1 MDFLHSLLRSP
12 EACGLNRLSS
22 RANLFPFPD
31 FESAKAFKKS
41 ASPYVIDLNGTWK
54 FRYLTDPE
62 NLTEADFQPTA
73 PLNGFE
79 DTEVPDCWVMRG
91 HGAPHYTNMEMPF
104 PELPPEIPAENPSG
118 LYRRTLEIP
127 ESWDSRRKI
136 LHFDGADNCFFAWL
150 NGKFIG
156 MSKDSRG
163 STEFDVTEIAKPGWN
178 DLAVLVTKWSDA
190 TYLEDQDQWYL
201 PGLSRSVYIYSTAK
215 DYIADVF
222 ARSTLN
228 TDNKTGRLKVEMFAG
243 LTPKG
248 PSTLPNFNGYVLPP
262 DDGWTCRVR
271 LFDPNGKAVW
281 DEPQTANLIRKWHP
295 EKCFERG
302 IIATVNPF
310 RIFTEIDVEIPDVRP
325 WSAETPDLY
334 TLTVELVAADGSVHD
349 ATGFRVG
356 FRRYEIRNREFLIN
370 GQKVLIFGV
379 NRHEHHETKGKAVP
393 YETAKLDVELIKR
406 FNFNAVRT
414 SHYPSAPEFYDL
426 CDEYGLYVIDETNL
440 ETHAYYDDL
449 TNDPRWTTGYVD
461 RAVRNFERDKN
472 HACVYAWSLGNESGV
487 GPNHAAM
494 AGYIRFRDPSRL
506 LHYQGATSPAFRFGG
521 KELNLQLSD
530 FQCPMYITPEGMID
544 YLKKKTEDPRPL
556 IQCEFSHA
564 MGNSNGSLKDYFK
577 VFRNYHGIQGGFI
590 WEWLDHGIKQ
600 KSADGKEYWAYGG
613 DFGDMPHDS
622 NFVCDGLV
630 WPDRTPHPAMY
641 ECKYLAQ
648 PAEFVWCDA
657 AAGRIR
663 VTNRQYFRDL
673 SEDFKVLWKLE
684 IDGVAISNGEC
695 SLPSIA
701 PQKDG
706 EITVDYTVPAMYE
719 TSRAVLKLELVY
731 KLDKI
736 FVNAGETAGWEAL
749 DVPADTI
756 IPAAPAEQNEV
767 KTAFRSDL
775 AVFTSGKTEAEI
787 TSSGLMNFRF
797 NGEELLEQG
806 PRAEIWRAPV
816 DNDGIKMWSSSPHRP
831 LGGWLNRGYNKVRR
845 RTDQFGGTGEC
856 ATLHQMLESSKLEQN
871 MEFQQ
876 TFRMLPDGKLEIAST
891 FIVPESWTD
900 LPRLGMTLELPLRF
914 SNITYL
920 GNGPFEN
927 YIDRDAAA
935 KFGRYDTTPEEMY
948 TPYIMPQSCGN
959 RTGVTMAQFHDGKT
973 GLRITAPCGME
984 FGAMRYSE
992 YALYDARHTYELK
1005 AADRIYVRLDLRQRG
1020 LGTASC
1026 GPDTREEYRIK
1037 PGRRKFTVYLE
1048 GFEVAK

>member
-1 MDFLHSLLRSP
+1 MNFMHSLLRSP

-31 FESAKAFKKS
+31 FESAKAFKKT

-62 NLTEADFQPTA
+62 NLTEQDFQPAA
-73 PLNGFE
+73 PLDGFE

-91 HGAPHYTNMEMPF
+91 HGVPHYTNVVMPF
-104 PELPPEIPAENPSG
+104 PELPPEIPAENPAG
-118 LYRRTLEIP
+118 IYRRTLEIP
-127 ESWDSRRKI
+127 ETWDDRRKI
-136 LHFDGADNCFFAWL
+136 LHFDGADSCFFAWL

-163 STEFDVTEIAKPGWN
+163 STEFDVTEIAKPGKN
-178 DLAVLVTKWSDA
+178 DLAVLVTKWCDA

-201 PGLSRSVYIYSTAK
+201 PGLSRSVYIYSTDK
-215 DYIADVF
+215 HFIADVF

-228 TDNKTGRLKVEMFAG
+228 TDNTTGRLKVEMFAG
-243 LTPKG
+243 LSPSG
-248 PSTLPNFNGYVLPP
+248 PATLPDFNGYVLPP
-262 DDGWTCRVR
+262 DEGWTCQVR

-281 DEPQTANLIRKWHP
+281 DEPKSAPLLRKWHP
-295 EKCFERG
+295 EQCTERG

-325 WSAETPDLY
+325 WSAETPELY
-334 TLTVELVAADGSVHD
+334 TVTVELVSADGKVSE

-356 FRRYEIRNREFLIN
+356 FRRYEIRNREFLVN
-370 GQKVLIFGV
+370 GKKVLIFGV

-393 YETAKLDVELIKR
+393 YETAKLDVELLKR

-449 TNDPRWTTGYVD
+449 TNDPRWATGYVD

-472 HACVYAWSLGNESGV
+472 HACIYAWSLGNESGV

-506 LHYQGATSPAFRFGG
+506 VQYQGATSPAFRFKGT
-521 KELNLQLSD
+521 ELNLFISD
-530 FQCPMYITPEGMID
+530 FQCPMYITPERLIE
-544 YLKKKTEDPRPL
+544 YLETHPDDQRP
-556 IQCEFSHA
+556 IIMCEFSHA
-564 MGNSNGSLKDYFK
+564 MGNSNGSLKDYFH
-577 VFRNYHGIQGGFI
+577 VFRNYHGLQGGYI

-600 KSADGKEYWAYGG
+600 TSADGKEYWAYGG
-613 DFGDMPHDS
+613 DFGDVPHDS

-648 PAEFVWCDA
+648 PAEFTWRDA

-663 VTNRQYFRDL
+663 VLNRQYFRDL
-673 SEDFKVLWKLE
+673 AEDFKVLWKLE
-684 IDGVAISNGEC
+684 IDGVSAASGEC
-695 SLPSIA
+695 DLPSIA
-701 PQKDG
+701 PQTAG
-706 EITVDYTVPAMYE
+706 EIAVDYTVPPMFA
-719 TSRAVLKLELVY
+719 TSRAVLKLDLVY
-731 KLDKI
+731 KHDMR
-736 FVNAGETAGWEAL
+736 FTQTGEIAGWEAL
-749 DVPADTI
+749 DVPVDTV
-756 IPAAPAEQNEV
+756 IPAPPAIQNEV

-775 AVFTSGKTEAEI
+775 AVFSSGSSEAEV
-787 TSSGLMNFRF
+787 TSSGLMNLRF
-797 NGEELLEQG
+797 NGQELLEQG
-806 PRAEIWRAPV
+806 PRVEIWRAPL
-816 DNDGIKMWSSSPHRP
+816 DNDGIKMWRNSPNRVLGKWLAKGYHR
-831 LGGWLNRGYNKVRR
+831 VRR
-845 RTDQFGGTGEC
+845 RTDQFGAAGEV
-856 ATLHQMLESSKLEQN
+856 ATLHQMLESPELEQN

-876 TFRMLPDGKLEIAST
+876 VFRMLPDGKLEITNT
-891 FIVPESWTD
+891 FMVPESWED
-900 LPRLGMTLELPLRF
+900 MPRLGLTLELPAEFR
-914 SNITYL
+914 NITYW

-935 KFGRYDTTPEEMY
+935 KFGCYTTTPEEMY
-948 TPYIMPQSCGN
+948 TPYIMPQSSGN
-959 RTGVTMAQFHDGKT
+959 RTGVVKAELHNDKT

-984 FGAMRYSE
+984 FGATP
-992 YALYDARHTYELK
+992 YAEFDLYDAMHTFELK
-1005 AADRIYVRLDLRQRG
+1005 DSGKIYVRLDLRQRG
-1020 LGTASC
+1020 VGTASC
-1026 GPDTREEYRIK
+1026 GPDTREDYKIK
-1037 PGRRKFTVYLE
+1037 PGRRNFTIYLE
-1048 GFEVAK
+1048 GFEVK

>member
-31 FESAKAFKKS
+31 FESAKAFRKT

-62 NLTEADFQPTA
+62 SLTESDFQPTA
-73 PLNGFE
+73 PLTDYE

-91 HGAPHYTNMEMPF
+91 HGVPHYTNMEMPF

-118 LYRRTLEIP
+118 IYRREVLIP
-127 ESWDSRRKI
+127 EAWNGRRKV
-136 LHFDGADNCFFAWL
+136 LHFDGADSCFFAWL

-163 STEFDVTEIAKPGWN
+163 ATEFDVTDIANAGKN
-178 DLAVLVTKWSDA
+178 ELTVLVTKWCDG

-215 DYIADVF
+215 HYIADVF
-222 ARSTLN
+222 ARSTIN
-228 TDNKTGRLKVEMFAG
+228 ADYKTGRLKVEMFAG
-243 LTPKG
+243 LTPSG
-248 PSTLPNFNGYVLPP
+248 PATLPTFNGFVLPP
-262 DDGWTCRVR
+262 EEGWTLQVR
-271 LFDPNGKAVW
+271 LFDPKGNAVW
-281 DEPQTANLIRKWHP
+281 EKPEIAELNRKWHP

-302 IIATVNPF
+302 IIATANPY
-310 RIFTEIDVEIPDVRP
+310 RIFTEIDVELPDVRQ

-334 TLTVELVAADGSVHD
+334 TVTVELVSRDGTVHE
-349 ATGFRVG
+349 AIGFRVG
-356 FRRYEIRNREFLIN
+356 FRRYEIRNREFLVN
-370 GQKVLIFGV
+370 GKKVLIFGV

-449 TNDPRWTTGYVD
+449 TNDPRWATGYVD

-506 LHYQGATSPAFRFGG
+506 LHYQGATSPRFRFGG
-521 KELNLQLSD
+521 KELNLEISD
-530 FQCPMYITPEGMID
+530 FQCPMYITPENLIN
-544 YLKKKTEDPRPL
+544 YLEKNPEDQRP
-556 IQCEFSHA
+556 IIMCEFSHA
-564 MGNSNGSLKDYFK
+564 MGNSNGSLKDYFH
-577 VFRNYHGIQGGFI
+577 VFRNYHGLQGGFI

-600 KSADGKEYWAYGG
+600 KSADGKDYWAYGG
-613 DFGDMPHDS
+613 DFGDVPHDS

-630 WPDRTPHPAMY
+630 WPDRTPHPAMN

-648 PAEFVWCDA
+648 PAEFTWCDA

-663 VTNRQYFRDL
+663 VLNRQYFRDL
-673 SEDFKVLWKLE
+673 KDDFRILWKLE
-684 IDGVAISNGEC
+684 IDGAAVVSGEC
-695 SLPSIA
+695 DLPAIP
-701 PQKDG
+701 PQTVG
-706 EITVDYTVPAMYE
+706 EITLDYTVPPMQA

-731 KLDKI
+731 KNDTRFAK
-736 FVNAGETAGWEAL
+736 AGDVAGWEAL

-756 IPAAPAEQNEV
+756 LPAAPAAPQNEV

-775 AVFTSGKTEAEI
+775 AIFTAGTSEAEV
-787 TSSGLMNFRF
+787 TASGLMNFRF
-797 NGEELLEQG
+797 NGAELMDQG
-806 PRAEIWRAPV
+806 PRAEIWRAPL
-816 DNDGIKMWSSSPHRP
+816 DNDGIKMWRDSSYRALSK
-831 LGGWLNRGYNKVRR
+831 WLKKGYNKIRR
-845 RTDQFGGTGEC
+845 RTDQFGASGET
-856 ATLHQMLESSKLEQN
+856 ATLHQMLESRELEQN

-876 TFRMLPDGKLEIAST
+876 IFRMLPDGKLEIVNT
-891 FIVPESWTD
+891 FVVPESWED
-900 LPRLGMTLELPLRF
+900 LPRLGLTMELPKEFR
-914 SNITYL
+914 NITYW

-927 YIDRDAAA
+927 YIDRDAAS
-935 KFGRYDTTPEEMY
+935 KFGCYTTTPEEMY
-948 TPYIMPQSCGN
+948 TPYIMPQSSGN
-959 RTGVTMAQFHDGKT
+959 RTGVVKAEFHNGKT
-973 GLRITAPCGME
+973 GLRILAPCGME
-984 FGAMRYSE
+984 FGATPYSE
-992 YALYDARHTYELK
+992 YALYDAMHTCELK
-1005 AADRIYVRLDLRQRG
+1005 DTGKIYVRLDLRQRG
-1020 LGTASC
+1020 VGTASC
-1026 GPDTREEYRIK
+1026 GPDTREEYKIK
-1037 PGRRKFTVYLE
+1037 PGRRNFTIYLE
-1048 GFEVAK
+1048 GFEVK